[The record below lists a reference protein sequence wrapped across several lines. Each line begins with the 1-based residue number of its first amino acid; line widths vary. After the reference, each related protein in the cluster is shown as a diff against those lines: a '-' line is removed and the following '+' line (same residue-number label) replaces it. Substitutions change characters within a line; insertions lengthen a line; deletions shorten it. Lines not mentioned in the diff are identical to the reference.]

1 MENEQQPKTLS
12 TPSPLV
18 PQGALPDSRGRSHI
32 RIAVFSILAVHAVLL
47 GTLLIFGCKKAPDQA
62 ANDQNVPADLT
73 NNSAFPA
80 PPPQMAFT
88 PPQFP
93 EPTATSIPPLPS
105 ATTAAA
111 PEAIPQPVTAPAPAQ
126 TAVPQSSDVRE
137 HVVAKGESFY
147 TIARKYNTTMR
158 AVASANAGVDANRL
172 KIGQKLVIP
181 PPQPSSAMLMA
192 DSGVAGSNGSS
203 ERIHTVKAG
212 DNLTTIARRHGVSI
226 KDIQAANNL
235 RTTQIRVG
243 QKLRLPEKSNGPAQS
258 LEAIPPL
265 TPASS
270 TAGSTSVPVL
280 PQ

>member
-1 MENEQQPKTLS
+1 MENEQQSKTLT

-47 GTLLIFGCKKAPDQA
+47 GTLLIFGCKKAPDQTT
-62 ANDQNVPADLT
+62 DQNVPADLT

-93 EPTATSIPPLPS
+93 DPTATQIPPLPS
-105 ATTAAA
+105 PTTTTVATSEPPPAAA
-111 PEAIPQPVTAPAPAQ
+111 ATPSTIPP
-126 TAVPQSSDVRE
+126 SDVRE
-137 HVVAKGESFY
+137 HVVLKGESFY
-147 TIARKYNTTMR
+147 TIAKKYNTTMR
-158 AVASANAGVDANRL
+158 AVASANPSVDANRL
-172 KIGQKLVIP
+172 KIGQKLAVP
-181 PPQPSSAMLMA
+181 PPQPAAGTLMA
-192 DSGVAGSNGSS
+192 DANTGAPSAGGD
-203 ERIHTVKAG
+203 RIHTVKAG

-226 KDIQAANNL
+226 KDIQSVNNL

-243 QKLRLPEKSNGPAQS
+243 QKLRLPEKSNSAPAAAPT
-258 LEAIPPL
+258 LDAIPPL

-270 TAGSTSVPVL
+270 TTAGSTAAPVL